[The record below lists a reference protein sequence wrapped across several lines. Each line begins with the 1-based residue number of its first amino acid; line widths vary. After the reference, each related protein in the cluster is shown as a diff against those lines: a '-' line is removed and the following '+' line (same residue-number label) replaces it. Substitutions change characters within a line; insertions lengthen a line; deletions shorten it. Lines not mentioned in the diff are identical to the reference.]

1 MARPPAHRRSK
12 DPYARQVLGVRVTP
26 PLVIAGHALHVL
38 REVAA
43 GHYRHMPR
51 AGWCLHT
58 PHSTK
63 NTPVDLT
70 VKRLIEG
77 GYLTAADDELAVTAK
92 GQSELES
99 SQ

>member
-1 MARPPAHRRSK
+1 MARPSAHRRSK
-12 DPYARQVLGVRVTP
+12 DPYAKQVLGVRVTP

-43 GHYRHMPR
+43 GHYRRMAK
-51 AGWCLHT
+51 AGWCLHV

-77 GYLTAADDELAVTAK
+77 KYLAADGDQLTVTEA
-92 GQSELES
+92 GQSELENLE
-99 SQ
+99 